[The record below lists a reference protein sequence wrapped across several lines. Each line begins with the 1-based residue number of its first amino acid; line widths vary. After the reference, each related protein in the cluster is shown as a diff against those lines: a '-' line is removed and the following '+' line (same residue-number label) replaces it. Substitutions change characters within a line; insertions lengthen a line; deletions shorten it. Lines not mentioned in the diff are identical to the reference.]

1 MSEMQEIS
9 KLGLFYFVWEF
20 FDLKFRNRFE
30 LEIRVSSLFLDNSM
44 SQCEL
49 KNCYGTLNS
58 IVDASVMELDSQK
71 EKGNICYRNSI

>member
-1 MSEMQEIS
+1 MQEIS
-9 KLGLFYFVWEF
+9 KLGLSYFVWEF

-49 KNCYGTLNS
+49 KNGYGTLNS

>member
-1 MSEMQEIS
+1 
-9 KLGLFYFVWEF
+9 
-20 FDLKFRNRFE
+20 
-30 LEIRVSSLFLDNSM
+30 M